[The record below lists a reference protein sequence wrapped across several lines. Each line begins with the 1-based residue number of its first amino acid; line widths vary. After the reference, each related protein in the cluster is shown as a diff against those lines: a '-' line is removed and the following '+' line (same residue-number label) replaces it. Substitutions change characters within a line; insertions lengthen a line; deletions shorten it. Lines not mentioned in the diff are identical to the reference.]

1 MDDHGA
7 SEFEQFLVG
16 AWSDGRFLE
25 FRVDGRLLGVA
36 VTDRVERALSAVY
49 TFYDPDESARGL
61 GTFARSEEH
70 TSELQSLMRISYAV
84 FCLKKTPSF
93 TDSLAHHRITNIVDV
108 LLQLVHQATTHTP
121 QSMTAVPD
129 VTVTHSH

>member
-1 MDDHGA
+1 MRIIDWSSDVCSSDLPTQRTDEQLALYQRYLKARHRGGGMDDHGA

-61 GTFARSEEH
+61 GTFAILRQIARSDEH
-70 TSELQSLMRISYAV
+70 TS
-84 FCLKKTPSF
+84 
-93 TDSLAHHRITNIVDV
+93 
-108 LLQLVHQATTHTP
+108 
-121 QSMTAVPD
+121 
-129 VTVTHSH
+129 

>member
-61 GTFARSEEH
+61 APSRSCGRSRGRATRAWTTCTWATGSRATARW
-70 TSELQSLMRISYAV
+70 
-84 FCLKKTPSF
+84 
-93 TDSLAHHRITNIVDV
+93 ITERKSTRLN
-108 LLQLVHQATTHTP
+108 
-121 QSMTAVPD
+121 S
-129 VTVTHSH
+129 

>member
-36 VTDRVERALSAVY
+36 VPDRVERALSAVS
-49 TFYDPDESARGL
+49 TFYDSDEAARGL
-61 GTFARSEEH
+61 GTFAILRLIAWARDEVLAALSVGHWNRSEGRRVGKDGVSRGR
-70 TSELQSLMRISYAV
+70 TRGG
-84 FCLKKTPSF
+84 P
-93 TDSLAHHRITNIVDV
+93 
-108 LLQLVHQATTHTP
+108 
-121 QSMTAVPD
+121 
-129 VTVTHSH
+129 

>member
-36 VTDRVERALSAVY
+36 VTDRVDRALSAVY
-49 TFYDPDESARGL
+49 TFYDPDESARAL
-61 GTFARSEEH
+61 GTFAILRQIARARDE
-70 TSELQSLMRISYAV
+70 A
-84 FCLKKTPSF
+84 
-93 TDSLAHHRITNIVDV
+93 LAHLYMLYCTSGPR
-108 LLQLVHQATTHTP
+108 P
-121 QSMTAVPD
+121 QHYNSPLP
-129 VTVTHSH
+129 